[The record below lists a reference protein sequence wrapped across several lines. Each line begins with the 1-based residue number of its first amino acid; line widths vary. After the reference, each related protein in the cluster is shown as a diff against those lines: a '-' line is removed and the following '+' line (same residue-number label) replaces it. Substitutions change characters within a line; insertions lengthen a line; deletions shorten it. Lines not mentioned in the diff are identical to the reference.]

1 MRLLGDGA
9 RRRRAPLRPA
19 TPSGTL
25 GGGAAV
31 RRIFWLAWRDLT
43 LELRGRAGLLSVVF
57 FLTVML
63 LILGLAFGP
72 YPQDL
77 RKAAPGVLWVALAFA
92 GSLLASRAFG
102 LEVED
107 GTLDDLLLTPGG
119 KEWIYFGK
127 LLFQMILLL
136 AVGLILIVFTAG
148 LFYLPLT
155 TWPGL
160 LLTLLLGTL
169 GYASVSTFYA
179 GMLARLRGR
188 EVLLPLL
195 LFPIVV
201 PVVLSSV
208 QATIAL
214 AQSLPVG
221 EMRHW
226 WQLLLVFDV
235 IYVTVCSLLFPWVL
249 EG

>member
-1 MRLLGDGA
+1 MRREAGSEKLEAKQPSVSGFLL
-9 RRRRAPLRPA
+9 PA
-19 TPSGTL
+19 I
-25 GGGAAV
+25 

-43 LELRGRAGLLSVVF
+43 LEFRGRAGLLSAIF
-57 FLTVML
+57 FLATML
-63 LILGLAFGP
+63 LILGLALGP
-72 YPQDL
+72 NQSDL
-77 RKAAPGVLWVALAFA
+77 KRAAPGVLWVALAFA

-127 LLFQMILLL
+127 LLFQMLLL
-136 AVGLILIVFTAG
+136 LFVSVVLLVLTAG
-148 LFYLPLT
+148 LFYLPLKP
-155 TWPGL
+155 WPWYL
-160 LLTLLLGTL
+160 ITLLLGTL

-195 LFPIVV
+195 LLPLVV
-201 PVVLSSV
+201 PVVLASV
-208 QATIAL
+208 NATAKL
-214 AQSLPVG
+214 AQDAPLS
-221 EMRHW
+221 EMVFW
-226 WQLLLVFDV
+226 WKLLMVFDV
-235 IYVTVCSLLFPWVL
+235 IYVTACSLLFPAVI